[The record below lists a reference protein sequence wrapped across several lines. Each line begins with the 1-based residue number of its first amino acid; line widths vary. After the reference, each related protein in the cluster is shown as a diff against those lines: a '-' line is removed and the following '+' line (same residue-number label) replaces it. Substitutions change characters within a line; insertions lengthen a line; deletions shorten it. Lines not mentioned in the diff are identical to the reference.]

1 MSSWQRWAGAFFLA
15 IAAVVLHQ
23 SVSVLHLS
31 EAGQP
36 GSGFVPFVLGVL
48 LAVLSIALVV
58 TSRPA
63 PRAPGAGRAAFWEG
77 RAWLQ
82 PLVAV
87 AIVAVFIVVF
97 DDIGAITSVALLVTG
112 WLWLVG
118 KRSLPVA
125 LATGIATA
133 AVVWAVFV
141 RLLQTPFPDGL
152 LL

>member
-1 MSSWQRWAGAFFLA
+1 MRSWQRWAGGFFLA
-15 IAAVVLHQ
+15 VAAVALHQ
-23 SVSVLHLS
+23 SLTVLHLL

-36 GSGFVPFVLGVL
+36 GSGFMPFVLGLL
-48 LAVLSIALVV
+48 LAVLSLALIV
-58 TSRPA
+58 TSR
-63 PRAPGAGRAAFWEG
+63 AGDGERVAFWEG
-77 RAWLQ
+77 RTWLQ

-87 AIVAVFIVVF
+87 AIVAAFIVVF

-118 KRSLPVA
+118 KKSFPVA

>member
-1 MSSWQRWAGAFFLA
+1 MRSWQRWAGAFFLA
-15 IAAVVLHQ
+15 VAAVVLYQ
-23 SVSVLHLS
+23 SLAVLHLL
-31 EAGQP
+31 EGGQP
-36 GSGFVPFVLGVL
+36 GSGFMPFVLGLL
-48 LAVLSIALVV
+48 LAALSLALVV
-58 TSRPA
+58 TSRA
-63 PRAPGAGRAAFWEG
+63 RDAERVAFWPG

-97 DDIGAITSVALLVTG
+97 DDVGAITSVGLLVTG

-118 KRSLPVA
+118 KKSLPVA

-141 RLLQTPFPDGL
+141 RLLQTPFPDAL